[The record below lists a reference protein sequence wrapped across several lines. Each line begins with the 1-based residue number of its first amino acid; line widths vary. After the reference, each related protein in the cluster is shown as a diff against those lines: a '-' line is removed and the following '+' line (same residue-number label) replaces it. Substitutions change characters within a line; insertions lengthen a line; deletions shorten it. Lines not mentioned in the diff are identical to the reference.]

1 MKRKDRSPLT
11 FNVAQLLREPI
22 GARRQH
28 DFTEDSLQLY
38 DNEFIR
44 DIHGHVHFTRTL
56 AGVYVKCRAVGNVTT
71 QCVRCLQPAHVR
83 VELDFVEECI
93 ATVDVNTGAALPKP
107 EEDDVFLIDEHHMLD
122 VGVAIREYA
131 LLEIPISPH
140 CKDDCRGLCTG
151 CGVDLNLEV
160 CRCHEESND
169 ERFAALRALLN
180 KTSTNESRME

>member
-28 DFTEDSLQLY
+28 DFDEDALSLY
-38 DNEFIR
+38 DNEVFR
-44 DIHGHVHFTRTL
+44 GIHGHAHFTRTL
-56 AGVYVKCRAVGNVTT
+56 AGVYVKCTADGTVTT
-71 QCVRCLQPAHVR
+71 QCVRCLQPALVAVHV
-83 VELDFVEECI
+83 DFVEEYI

-107 EEDDVFLIDEHHMLD
+107 DEDDVFFIDEHHMLD
-122 VGVAIREYA
+122 LGLAVREYA

-151 CGVDLNLEV
+151 CGVDLNVEA
-160 CRCHEESND
+160 CRCHTEPTD
-169 ERFAALRALLN
+169 ERFAALKALL
-180 KTSTNESRME
+180 KQSSTDESRME